1 MCPESPIY
9 QKQQL
14 PGSESVSFCIS
25 ALMGGSECSFL
36 SVGHTPSRRKSVGKC
51 PKTARARSAYLTDP
65 LHHGALSCNAP
76 AEHVAAG
83 ATEAGSRR
91 TRIHG
96 GWDLQTHHPL
106 LATDAREKGPPLAL
120 LSPDPGSCISRAR
133 GRGQP
138 RQRGHCARPL
148 LRCPDFPQLSL
159 ALTIGLH
166 RAPLRPSPSSSAP
179 WR

>member
-76 AEHVAAG
+76 AEHLSIRGKLQQEPLKLAAG
-83 ATEAGSRR
+83 ERGSTEAGICRR
-91 TRIHG
+91 T
-96 GWDLQTHHPL
+96 THFWPGMLWPDQGPVSRAWPRATETERPL
-106 LATDAREKGPPLAL
+106 LATAPQTRRLPSTK
-120 LSPDPGSCISRAR
+120 LSPHRSAPRAH
-133 GRGQP
+133 P
-138 RQRGHCARPL
+138 R
-148 LRCPDFPQLSL
+148 S
-159 ALTIGLH
+159 
-166 RAPLRPSPSSSAP
+166 SPSSSAP